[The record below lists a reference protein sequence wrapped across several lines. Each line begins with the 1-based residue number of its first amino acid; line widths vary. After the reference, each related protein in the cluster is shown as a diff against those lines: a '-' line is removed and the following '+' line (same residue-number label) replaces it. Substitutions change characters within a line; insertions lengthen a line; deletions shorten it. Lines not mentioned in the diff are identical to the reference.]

1 MNGKCR
7 FGWRGQKAESTNDK
21 LWDTDRIY
29 AWNIK
34 RSVEIFPEIA
44 ELFRRESFTG
54 KIL

>member
-34 RSVEIFPEIA
+34 KKRGNIPGD
-44 ELFRRESFTG
+44 R
-54 KIL
+54 